1 MLDLATS
8 VTLFLLANSV
18 SICSSICENGKS
30 MGADLSKNNS
40 TVQSP
45 KSLLPVHLWS
55 EFCYVSWEGP
65 LLNYIAYLF
74 SYCRDRVLCEFI
86 GPIDSLCI
94 LEKSRPM
101 STVQWSFYIKLTAK
115 MNFDNF
121 KLTSAVPPSSP
132 SWVIPSAAAC
142 TFFLSLAR
150 LASVSSNLT
159 PRPPNPPPPAFTV
172 LPSCNITNPSEIV
185 VQLEQCNRNGDFD

>member
-30 MGADLSKNNS
+30 MGAELSKNNS
-40 TVQSP
+40 TVQFP
-45 KSLLPVHLWS
+45 NSLLPVHLWS
-55 EFCYVSWEGP
+55 EFCYVSCEGP
-65 LLNYIAYLF
+65 LLNYKACLF

-94 LEKSRPM
+94 LEKSDHW
-101 STVQWSFYIKLTAK
+101 VQSNEVPIDHVM

-150 LASVSSNLT
+150 LASVSSNLN

-172 LPSCNITNPSEIV
+172 LPSCNITEWSEIV
-185 VQLEQCNRNGDFD
+185 VQSEQCNRNGDFD